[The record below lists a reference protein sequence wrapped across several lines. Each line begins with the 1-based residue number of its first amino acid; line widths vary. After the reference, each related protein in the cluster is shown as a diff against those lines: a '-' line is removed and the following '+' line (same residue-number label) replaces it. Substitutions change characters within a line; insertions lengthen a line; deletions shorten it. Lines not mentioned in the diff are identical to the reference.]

1 MRAFLNQLASNKIA
15 ESDTTKVDFMTDE
28 LLNKIDMFNQTSKN
42 LIENE
47 NSP

>member
-15 ESDTTKVDFMTDE
+15 ESDITKADFTADD
-28 LLNKIDMFNQTSKN
+28 LLDKIEMVNKTSKN

-47 NSP
+47 NSS